1 MELEKVSLKLAKHHF
16 VIFLLWKFDPY
27 PLFDTD
33 YWWSMLYKEGNALI
47 SIDEALSLNN
57 WLMGSKRCQVIN
69 CLH

>member
-16 VIFLLWKFDPY
+16 VIFLLWKFDRY